1 MTEKGKLAHKLH
13 QLQKRVNRAFKKN
26 KDDMSL
32 KTILR
37 INRIKKIKE
46 SLSKSLLLKK

>member
-1 MTEKGKLAHKLH
+1 MIDIGKLRYKLH
-13 QLQKRVNRAFKKN
+13 QLQKRVNRAIKN
-26 KDDMSL
+26 DGDSRSL

-46 SLSKSLLLKK
+46 LLSKKLLKKR

>member
-1 MTEKGKLAHKLH
+1 MSDKGNLTHKMH
-13 QLQKRVNRAFKKN
+13 QLQKRVSRAIRN
-26 KDDMSL
+26 GGDQLSL

-46 SLSKSLLLKK
+46 NLSKKTSKKG